1 LHQTDSLLKRRLRM
15 PKKVEFDGKKL
26 LKMIKDELPKNEIME
41 KFKFK
46 TATQLKNAHYRAL
59 VESGEVP
66 GILGGRGAGKSA
78 KTKLIGVGKRGS
90 IIIPAEKVAELGIGA
105 EDKFKVR
112 KTKAGIALKVIK
124 G

>member
-1 LHQTDSLLKRRLRM
+1 M

-26 LKMIKDELPKNEIME
+26 LKMIKDEVPKNEIME

-78 KTKLIGVGKRGS
+78 KAKLIGVGKRGS
-90 IIIPAEKVAELGIGA
+90 IIIAAEKVAELEIGKD
-105 EDKFKVR
+105 DKFTVR
-112 KTKAGIALKVIK
+112 KTKAGIALKKV
-124 G
+124 

>member
-1 LHQTDSLLKRRLRM
+1 M
-15 PKKVEFDGKKL
+15 PKKIEFDGKKL
-26 LKMIKDELPKNEIME
+26 LKMIKDKLPKNEIME

-78 KTKLIGVGKRGS
+78 KGKLIGVGKRGS
-90 IIIPAEKVAELGIGA
+90 IIISAEKVAELGIGQD
-105 EDKFKVR
+105 DKFTVR
-112 KTKAGIALKVIK
+112 KTKAGMALKKV
-124 G
+124 

>member
-1 LHQTDSLLKRRLRM
+1 M

-26 LKMIKDELPKNEIME
+26 LKMIKDKVAKNEIME

-66 GILGGRGAGKSA
+66 AILGGRGSGKSVKA
-78 KTKLIGVGKRGS
+78 KLIGIGKRGS
-90 IIIPAEKVAELGIGA
+90 IIIPAEKVAELEIGKD
-105 EDKFKVR
+105 DKFTVR
-112 KTKAGIALKVIK
+112 KTKAGIALKKV
-124 G
+124 

>member
-1 LHQTDSLLKRRLRM
+1 M

-59 VESGEVP
+59 VETGEIP
-66 GILGGRGAGKSA
+66 GILGGRRAGKSA
-78 KTKLIGVGKRGS
+78 KAKLLGVGKRGS
-90 IIIPAEKVAELGIGA
+90 IIISAEKVSELGIGKD
-105 EDKFKVR
+105 DKFTVR
-112 KTKAGIALKVIK
+112 KTKAGIALKAVK
-124 G
+124 